1 MLIWLSL
8 ITILIEAKVELEAYR
23 KRDLLILSRATPTAT
38 PTLQPSEN
46 CNSTIENFIKEFQPL
61 QLLWMVG
68 GASAP
73 TNIPIM

>member
-1 MLIWLSL
+1 M
-8 ITILIEAKVELEAYR
+8 TAGIEE
-23 KRDLLILSRATPTAT
+23 KRLAEDNGGCY
-38 PTLQPSEN
+38 QGV
-46 CNSTIENFIKEFQPL
+46 QPL